1 MKKTAAKWTVSILT
15 ASLLL
20 SACGNNGG
28 SSGTSCSGSETGG
41 KYDEHMV
48 ISFALVGQNES
59 VDYNGDDL
67 AHAFTDKFNYEFE
80 SINLTWDNWKE
91 KCNIWINSNDM
102 PDMLQWD
109 FNYAEY
115 VNYVDQELFYKF
127 PDNWEERWP
136 NLAKVNRVAGLQDY
150 LDEKVGGTYF
160 LAKPVYFSA
169 PTDPIITHNSVYI
182 RSDWAKDAGIEVKSA
197 YTVEELMDYARAIKS
212 ADLAGNG
219 RTIPLDGTSDELMWI
234 FMEQANVNFRTFYPD
249 SDGVYH
255 WGPAEEGTLEGLK
268 LWKQAYEDGLLNK
281 DFYVDGIMPSDNF
294 DNGIS
299 GARYGSCTAHII
311 NLAFDSFKKGCGKDP
326 LSSIGVAHML
336 GDDGNY
342 HTTEIKN
349 FWTGT
354 VLSPKLSDSKY
365 ERIMDIM
372 DFSASDEGQ
381 DLTRLGFEGV
391 DYKKDA
397 NGEVTILRDKTED
410 GNFILLSD
418 KYPSLLSLYNNL
430 TVLPDD
436 FAMRDP
442 SVAPERLQVI
452 NDMFASKDKLG
463 IQKGTVQ
470 NYDWNYSFFTSPAKE
485 KFALDYADEFAQL
498 VLMDGDLET
507 NWKNWCSQNETIVN
521 TILGELNQK

>member
-1 MKKTAAKWTVSILT
+1 MKKTAAKWTVSILA

-28 SSGTSCSGSETGG
+28 SSGTSGSGSETGG

-48 ISFALVGQNES
+48 ISFALVGQDES

-67 AHAFTDKFNYEFE
+67 ARAFTDKFNYEFE

-127 PDNWEERWP
+127 PDNWEEKWP

-212 ADLAGNG
+212 ADPAGNG

-255 WGPAEEGTLEGLK
+255 WGPAEEGTLEGL
-268 LWKQAYEDGLLNK
+268 
-281 DFYVDGIMPSDNF
+281 
-294 DNGIS
+294 
-299 GARYGSCTAHII
+299 
-311 NLAFDSFKKGCGKDP
+311 KDP

-463 IQKGTVQ
+463 IQTGTVQ